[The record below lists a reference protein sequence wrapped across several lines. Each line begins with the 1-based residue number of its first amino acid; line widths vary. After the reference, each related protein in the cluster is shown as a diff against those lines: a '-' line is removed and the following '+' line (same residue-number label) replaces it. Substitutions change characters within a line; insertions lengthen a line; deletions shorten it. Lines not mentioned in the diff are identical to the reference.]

1 MAPFEQLSVDTDGG
15 NQVVSYL
22 MTKHEKMLGLIPM
35 QQSSLLEL
43 TRAGL
48 ITRDPETN
56 CITNSWLFG
65 DLLYIAAAG
74 ARLSLSINT
83 KGNPL
88 LCCLGDTK
96 KLDCSFADAKEAAS
110 ICTAIEQAMVHGYDE
125 STVQRSAILAAD
137 DAQPAAAEPVAETE
151 PLASLN
157 DTMTD
162 ALVSSTPAESE
173 PPTTPDAAEATEEL
187 ASKAAVAEV
196 QNVLEGL
203 SCLAGGEHVWRPY
216 DGQRG
221 SGRCC
226 ERCFMC
232 QDALHRVL
240 WRISPPLAEETTGDT
255 VNEGPKILATWRQEL
270 ERVINGDGCI
280 AGGAHAWLDSNMTM
294 LRLTSPAKCCKQ
306 CGVVRDDQ
314 GRLVVLPN
322 MLGHFGPPSVKSY
335 GA

>member
-1 MAPFEQLSVDTDGG
+1 VHRPQSSTEPALPLACARPSRILIAMAPFEQLSVDTDGG

-110 ICTAIEQAMVHGYDE
+110 ICTAIEQAMLHGYDE

-162 ALVSSTPAESE
+162 ALFRRRRPSRSRPRHPTLPRRRRSSRPR
-173 PPTTPDAAEATEEL
+173 PPSPKCRTF
-187 ASKAAVAEV
+187 SKA
-196 QNVLEGL
+196 
-203 SCLAGGEHVWRPY
+203 
-216 DGQRG
+216 
-221 SGRCC
+221 
-226 ERCFMC
+226 
-232 QDALHRVL
+232 
-240 WRISPPLAEETTGDT
+240 
-255 VNEGPKILATWRQEL
+255 
-270 ERVINGDGCI
+270 
-280 AGGAHAWLDSNMTM
+280 
-294 LRLTSPAKCCKQ
+294 
-306 CGVVRDDQ
+306 
-314 GRLVVLPN
+314 
-322 MLGHFGPPSVKSY
+322 
-335 GA
+335 